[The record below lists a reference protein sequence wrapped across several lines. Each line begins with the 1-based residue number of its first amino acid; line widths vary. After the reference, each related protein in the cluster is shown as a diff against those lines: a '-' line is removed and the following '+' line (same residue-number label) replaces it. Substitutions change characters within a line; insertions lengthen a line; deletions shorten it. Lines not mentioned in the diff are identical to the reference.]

1 MNLVEFRPRALPA
14 VAAIVQL
21 AERFLRSIAARGLAE
36 ATVNAYRLDLEQF
49 AGFLAGRDQHYIQAL
64 GLQDLEDFAAA
75 LAATCTPRT
84 VARKQAVVKQ
94 LFEYAE
100 ACGVIS
106 STANPAR
113 RWHRIRF
120 HANRVIAPD
129 ADVLLRVIDGISGDS
144 PWDKRDRALLR
155 VMYDSA
161 LRVSGLI
168 SLDIYNPESP
178 PLCTI
183 TPAGVVMYRAKGG
196 AIRDSVIG
204 QSTLDALNAYLEV
217 RWRCG
222 APHLKEPEETALFVG
237 RGGERLTRQGVNAI
251 VRRRG
256 AAAGLRLHPHLFR
269 HRRIGDVIERC
280 GVRLGQYIAGH
291 ARPSTT
297 LETYGW
303 CENTRLRETIRR
315 DASLEDCART

>member
-1 MNLVEFRPRALPA
+1 MSVVEFRPRPLPPA
-14 VAAIVQL
+14 SAIAPL
-21 AERFLRSIAARGLAE
+21 AERYLRSLAARGLSDE
-36 ATVNAYRLDLEQF
+36 TIKAYRLDLEQF
-49 AGFLAGRDQHYIQAL
+49 VGFLAGRDQHYIQPL
-64 GLQDLEDFAAA
+64 GLTDLEDFAAA
-75 LAATCTPRT
+75 LAATCTQRT

-100 ACGVIS
+100 ACGVL
-106 STANPAR
+106 TQTNNPAR
-113 RWHRIRF
+113 RWARIKF
-120 HANRVIAPD
+120 SAVRVIAPD
-129 ADVLLRVIDGISGDS
+129 ADVLLRVIDGITGDS

-204 QSTLDALNAYLEV
+204 QRTLDALNAYLEV

-303 CENTRLRETIRR
+303 CENARLRETIRR